1 MASSSVS
8 PAPTLSCLWPTRGS
22 ERLAGWGG
30 VREDRVT
37 LLVLLVVDAYKISK
51 IGSTFNMT
59 YDQHHTMHCIHSVE
73 TVTFASFLSLL
84 QYL

>member
-1 MASSSVS
+1 MPLAD
-8 PAPTLSCLWPTRGS
+8 TWLR
-22 ERLAGWGG
+22 EAGWLGG